1 MSADLEPL
9 DSWWAPIDEAVLGA
23 LAEADGRLTLTAI
36 AMRVGISEDA
46 ARSVVAMLAEQ
57 GKVRIAMVE
66 LAASRPRLAVAPP
79 AGDRSSAFARNV
91 PIGDVRP
98 HDPAVSRHRPSSSSR
113 PD

>member
-23 LAEADGRLTLTAI
+23 LAEAPGPLTLTSI
-36 AMRVGISEDA
+36 AVRVGISEDA
-46 ARSVVAMLAEQ
+46 ARSVVAMLAAE

-66 LAASRPRLAVAPP
+66 LLASRPRLAIVPP
-79 AGDRSSAFARNV
+79 RGDDRS
-91 PIGDVRP
+91 
-98 HDPAVSRHRPSSSSR
+98 AVSRHRPRPSSG